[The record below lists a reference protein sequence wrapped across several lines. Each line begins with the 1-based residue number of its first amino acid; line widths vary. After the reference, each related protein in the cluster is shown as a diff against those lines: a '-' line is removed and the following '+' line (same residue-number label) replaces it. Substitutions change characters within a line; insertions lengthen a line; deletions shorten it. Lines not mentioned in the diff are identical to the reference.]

1 MKNIRV
7 SKNLKAVIIRIT
19 LLILFI
25 LILGK
30 ICYGQSD
37 TSYRKTV
44 VENFINQVNDELTAK
59 GLDTVETTYDA
70 FNLYGTISIGVW
82 TSRFKGDD
90 FKIIDDEY
98 ERYFVINLLGIDQDE
113 YDRYIGNLY

>member
-7 SKNLKAVIIRIT
+7 SKNLRSAIIRIV
-19 LLILFI
+19 LLIAFI
-25 LILGK
+25 LVLGK

-44 VENFINQVNDELTAK
+44 VENFINQVNDELVAK

-70 FNLYGTISIGVW
+70 FKFHGMISICVW
-82 TSRFKGDD
+82 TLRFTGDD
-90 FKIIDDEY
+90 YII
-98 ERYFVINLLGIDQDE
+98 IADE
-113 YDRYIGNLY
+113 YDRYAAIEVGIDPDEYDRFY